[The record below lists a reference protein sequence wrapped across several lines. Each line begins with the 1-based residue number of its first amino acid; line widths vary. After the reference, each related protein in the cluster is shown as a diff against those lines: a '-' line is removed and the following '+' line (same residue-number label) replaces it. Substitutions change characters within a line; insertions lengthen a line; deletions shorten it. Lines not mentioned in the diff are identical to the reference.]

1 MDVRFVPKL
10 LSKKGLRALSRVLA
24 RGHADIAGNSVSFS
38 FGKGSSQHIFPRN
51 VELLRENLCL
61 LSAPP
66 HCYLRYKF
74 KLRSGKKLSQS
85 PKVVD
90 GERNAVYGFF
100 FQPGVEYLWAKQ
112 EKDFTRR

>member
-1 MDVRFVPKL
+1 MTNKLDVRFVPKL

-24 RGHADIAGNSVSFS
+24 RGHTDIAGNSVSFS
-38 FGKGSSQHIFPRN
+38 FGKRSSQHIFPRN

-61 LSAPP
+61 LSTSP

-74 KLRSGKKLSQS
+74 KLHGGKKLRQS

-90 GERNAVYGFF
+90 GERNAVYRFIL
-100 FQPGVEYLWAKQ
+100 QPGVEYL
-112 EKDFTRR
+112 